1 MQKTDEF
8 EDSHI
13 LRSGKRYKVDR
24 GGYYLEYPP
33 SISESVK
40 SSLEES
46 GLNPSIPKRTLGAQ
60 GNPVVPLPS
69 SNSTQTP
76 PSG

>member
-13 LRSGKRYKVDR
+13 LKSGKRYKVDR

-40 SSLEES
+40 
-46 GLNPSIPKRTLGAQ
+46 
-60 GNPVVPLPS
+60 
-69 SNSTQTP
+69 
-76 PSG
+76 